1 MPLLAD
7 VLDWVSL
14 ARLRRRA
21 VVGRDVIVRG
31 ELWVRGPGRIVIG
44 HRVVLDGATAPIE
57 LHVGPGGVIEL
68 GDDVFIGA
76 GASIEAQRAVTVG
89 ARSRLGRFSKIIDNH
104 FHNAAGKRN
113 ERPPSS
119 PVVIE
124 DDVELGPRAILLP
137 GAQVGRGTRV
147 VAASVITRRVP
158 PFSLVSGVP
167 AILRPL
173 PGHTGPWGTPSI
185 PPPETQEKGES

>member
-7 VLDWVSL
+7 VLDWMS
-14 ARLRRRA
+14 AYHLRRRA
-21 VVGRDVIVRG
+21 GVGRDVVVRG
-31 ELWVRGPGRIVIG
+31 GLWIRGPGRIEIG
-44 HRVVLDGATAPIE
+44 DRVVLDGATAPIE
-57 LHVGPGGVIEL
+57 LHVGPGAVIAL
-68 GDDVFIGA
+68 GDDVYIG
-76 GASIEAQRAVTVG
+76 GGTSIEAQKAVTIG
-89 ARSRLGRFSKIIDNH
+89 LRSRVGRFVKIIDNH

-113 ERPPSS
+113 ERPPSV

-137 GAQVGRGTRV
+137 GAHLGRGTRV
-147 VAASVITRRVP
+147 VAGSVVTRRVP

-173 PGHTGPWGTPSI
+173 YGQSAGGGNPSQ
-185 PPPETQEKGES
+185 PPEPPEGAAS